1 MKYIEE
7 INDIIIKADH
17 LLKTLFFKLSPL
29 YREKFGP
36 EQDVTVP
43 LFTTLHST
51 SESILVLLLN
61 QAIFD
66 ADVLLRTV
74 MEGTI
79 KYCCLMTGSQQERHE
94 KYIEYKY
101 KLTEIDMLLDHFK
114 ALETINILKKHS
126 DNSVEPFKLSVL
138 EENEVEQLQ
147 KLYPTKIRNDIK
159 FRWSY
164 QSLLRNL
171 ADNHLEYEAQLG
183 SFSTYSLTSHF
194 CHYDW
199 TGVSSRQTQITG
211 APSEEIIVFDVGH
224 AIRIVANLLSFEA
237 FRVLEYMRGNN
248 YNSMDVSKLSM
259 ETIDFIN
266 ELIQEGNGIIESAIK
281 EDI

>member
-1 MKYIEE
+1 MKYFEE
-7 INDIIIKADH
+7 ISDFFIKADH
-17 LLKTLFFKLSPL
+17 LLKTMFFTLSPI
-29 YREKFGP
+29 YKDKFGS

-51 SESILVLLLN
+51 SESILILLSN

-79 KYCCLMTGSQQERHE
+79 KYCYLMTGSQKERHD

-101 KLTEIDMLLDHFK
+101 KLTEIDRLLDHFK
-114 ALETINILKKHS
+114 ALETINILMKHS

-138 EENEVEQLQ
+138 AENEVEQLQ
-147 KLYPTKIRNDIK
+147 KIYPAKIRNEIK
-159 FRWSY
+159 SRWSY

-171 ADNHLEYEAQLG
+171 ADHHPEYEAQLG

-194 CHYDW
+194 CHFDW
-199 TGVSSRQTQITG
+199 TGVSSRQAQIAD
-211 APSEEIIVFDVGH
+211 APCEESVVFDVGH
-224 AIRIVANLLSFEA
+224 AIRIVANLLSFET
-237 FRVLEYMRGNN
+237 FRVTEYMRGNN
-248 YNSMDVSKLSM
+248 YNSTDTVKLSM
-259 ETIDFIN
+259 DTIDFIN
-266 ELIQEGNGIIESAIK
+266 ELIQKGNEIIKFAIE
-281 EDI
+281 EDK